1 MSATPGNVFN
11 LNGVAYDGSQM
22 LPEGHPILGLLTEA
36 QNELTRLE
44 NRKVL
49 LQAAQ
54 QQLIRQLKPLLP
66 SPIPNQP
73 DGASGILG
81 RASQEIPTTPVDKP
95 EVEPAPFPEN
105 IPKELRGN
113 H

>member
-22 LPEGHPILGLLTEA
+22 TPEGHQLLGLLTEA
-36 QNELTRLE
+36 QSELTRLE

-54 QQLIRQLKPLLP
+54 QQLLRQLTPLLP
-66 SPIPNQP
+66 PPITNQP
-73 DGASGILG
+73 DGTSVIQG
-81 RASQEIPTTPVDKP
+81 RASKEIPTTPVDKP
-95 EVEPAPFPEN
+95 SEEPAPFPD
-105 IPKELRGN
+105 N
-113 H
+113 HP